1 MKQLAMAM
9 MCAWGLSACV
19 IGNTD
24 GYRDAA
30 QLQRMTDQALKTCG
44 QGKVKSVSYGS
55 FTCAAGDA
63 TVAK

>member
-1 MKQLAMAM
+1 MKQLALATMGAL
-9 MCAWGLSACV
+9 GLSACV

-44 QGKVKSVSYGS
+44 QGKVKSVSYSS
-55 FTCAAGDA
+55 FTCANGD
-63 TVAK
+63 VAAK

>member
-1 MKQLAMAM
+1 MKQLALAT
-9 MCAWGLSACV
+9 MCALGLSACV

-44 QGKVKSVSYGS
+44 QGKVKSVSYSS
-55 FTCAAGDA
+55 FTCASGD
-63 TVAK
+63 VAAK

>member
-1 MKQLAMAM
+1 MKQLALAM
-9 MCAWGLSACV
+9 MCAAGLSACV

-30 QLQRMTDQALKTCG
+30 QLQRMTEQAVKTCG

-55 FTCAAGDA
+55 FTCATADA
-63 TVAK
+63 TAAK